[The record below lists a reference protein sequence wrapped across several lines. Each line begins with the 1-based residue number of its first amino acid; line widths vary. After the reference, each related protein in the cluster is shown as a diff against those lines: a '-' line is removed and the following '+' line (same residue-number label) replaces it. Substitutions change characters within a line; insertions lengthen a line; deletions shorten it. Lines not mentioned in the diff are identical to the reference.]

1 MYKIKK
7 GDIVGRKS
15 YGQDIL
21 FVVQRIIKMDNKD
34 NIAILKGMTLRI
46 EADAPISDLVIIEK
60 QRIDNNLRSLNA
72 RLEDRIKCIGKDVK
86 SKRKFFSRR
95 FSRER

>member
-15 YGQDIL
+15 HGEDIL
-21 FVVQRIIKMDNKD
+21 FVVQRIIKKSNEE

-60 QRIDNNLRSLNA
+60 QRIDSNLRSLNA
-72 RLEDRIKCIGKDVK
+72 RLEDRIKCIGKDIK
-86 SKRKFFSRR
+86 RERKFFSRR

>member
-21 FVVQRIIKMDNKD
+21 FVVQRIIKRTNEE

-60 QRIDNNLRSLNA
+60 QRIDNNLRSLND
-72 RLEDRIKCIGKDVK
+72 RLEDRINCIAKDIK
-86 SKRKFFSRR
+86 KRRKIFSRR
-95 FSRER
+95 FSRE

>member
-21 FVVQRIIKMDNKD
+21 FVVQRIIKRTNEE

-60 QRIDNNLRSLNA
+60 QRIDNNLRSLND
-72 RLEDRIKCIGKDVK
+72 RLEDRIRCIEKDIK
-86 SKRKFFSRR
+86 KQRKIFSRR
-95 FSRER
+95 FSRE

>member
-21 FVVQRIIKMDNKD
+21 FVVEKIIKKANSEK
-34 NIAILKGMTLRI
+34 IAILKGITIRI
-46 EADAPISDLVIIEK
+46 EADAPIEDLVIIEK
-60 QRIDNNLRSLNA
+60 QRVDNNLRSLND
-72 RLEDRIKCIGKDVK
+72 RLEDRIKCLGKEIK
-86 SKRKFFSRR
+86 KERKFFSRR
-95 FSRER
+95 FSRE

>member
-21 FVVQRIIKMDNKD
+21 FVVQRIIKRTNEES
-34 NIAILKGMTLRI
+34 IAILKGMTLRI

-60 QRIDNNLRSLNA
+60 QRIDNNLRSLND
-72 RLEDRIKCIGKDVK
+72 RLEDRIKCIEKDTK
-86 SKRKFFSRR
+86 KQIKIFSRR
-95 FSRER
+95 FSRE